1 MRCGPIGLIGVGRFG
16 AFLAR
21 HLSPRAAI
29 RAWDPLVPPSR
40 IAACGAVPADL
51 AQAASC
57 PVVVFAVPVS
67 VLEKALK
74 AAAPHLRGGALATD
88 VCAVKEIPLRWM
100 RTHLP
105 AGVDLLGT
113 HPLFGPDSA
122 PRGLAGRKIVV
133 CPERISRRR
142 LASVTAF
149 LRGLGLIVIQA
160 DPVEHDRQTACSL
173 ALPHLLGRALA
184 QAGFGSLSLDTLN
197 WKRLMRIAASVCRD
211 APGLSRDLQRFNPH
225 AAKMRRAFGA
235 ALRRVEDDVRGDL
248 PGPGPRRRRGS
259 AGRR

>member
-21 HLSPRAAI
+21 HLSARAAI
-29 RAWDPLVPPSR
+29 RAWDPAVTPAR
-40 IAACGAVPADL
+40 IAACGAVPAEL
-51 AQAASC
+51 ARAASC

-67 VLEKALK
+67 ALEEALH
-74 AAAPHLRGGALATD
+74 AAAPHLRAGTLAAD
-88 VCAVKEIPLRWM
+88 VCAVKEMPLRWM
-100 RTHLP
+100 RKHLP

-122 PRGLAGRKIVV
+122 SRGLAGRKIVL
-133 CPERISRRR
+133 CPERVSERR
-142 LASVTAF
+142 LAAVTAF
-149 LRGLGLIVIQA
+149 LRGLGLTVIRA

-173 ALPHLLGRALA
+173 ALPHLIGRAIGR
-184 QAGFGSLSLDTLN
+184 AGFGPLSLDTLN
-197 WKRLMRIAASVCRD
+197 WKRLVRIAASVGRD
-211 APGLSRDLQRFNPH
+211 DPGLSLDLQRFNPQ
-225 AAKMRRAFGA
+225 AAKMRRTFAA
-235 ALRRVEDDVRGDL
+235 ALQRVEEEVRGGR

>member
-29 RAWDPLVPPSR
+29 RAWDPAAPPSR

-51 AQAASC
+51 ARAASC

-67 VLEKALK
+67 ALEEALQ
-74 AAAPHLRGGALATD
+74 AAAPHLRGGALAAD

-100 RTHLP
+100 RKHLP

-122 PRGLAGRKIVV
+122 ARGLAGRKIVL

-149 LRGLGLIVIQA
+149 LQGLGLAVIPA
-160 DPVEHDRQTACSL
+160 DPAEHDRQTACSL

-184 QAGFGSLSLDTLN
+184 RAGFGPLSLDTLN
-197 WKRLMRIAASVCRD
+197 WRRLVRIAASVRRD
-211 APGLSRDLQRFNPH
+211 DPGLSLDLQRFNPH
-225 AAKMRRAFGA
+225 AAKMRRAFAA
-235 ALRRVEDDVRGDL
+235 ALRRVEGDL
-248 PGPGPRRRRGS
+248 RGSPPGPGPRSRRGS